1 MISLQIESNGLDLS
15 NIDQNW
21 ISYISKHILT
31 DHNQIESNVSI
42 IFSTDNHLK
51 ELKKEFFNQDVFT
64 DTISFNLEEPNDP
77 IDGEIYISLDR
88 ISENAKIYNEKFDS
102 EYKRVIIHSILHLIG
117 FDDQTVKEKSKMT
130 ELENYYLSYDLEK
143 KSLS

>member
-1 MISLQIESNGLDLS
+1 MISVQIESNGLDIS

-31 DHNQIESNVSI
+31 DHNQIESNVAI

-51 ELKKEFFNQDVFT
+51 ELKKEFFHQDVFT

-88 ISENAKIYNEKFDS
+88 ISKNAKIYNEKFDS

-117 FDDQTVKEKSKMT
+117 FDDQSDKEKSKMT

>member
-64 DTISFNLEEPNDP
+64 DTISFNLEELNDP

>member
-42 IFSTDNHLK
+42 IFSTDNHLN
-51 ELKKEFFNQDVFT
+51 ELKKQFFHQDVFT

-117 FDDQTVKEKSKMT
+117 FDDQTDKESSKMM